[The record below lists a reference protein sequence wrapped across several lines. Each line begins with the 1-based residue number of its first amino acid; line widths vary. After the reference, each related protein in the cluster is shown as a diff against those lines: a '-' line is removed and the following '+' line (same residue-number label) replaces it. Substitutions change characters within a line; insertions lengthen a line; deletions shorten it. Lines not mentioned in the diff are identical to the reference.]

1 MNYKNWLVDDLKDL
15 NRMRFSISQMKSEL
29 QTLDAEFTAIKATD
43 YDKIP
48 GGTGGNVQEEKL
60 LSVLARKEELRTN
73 LEATQRHVLDLDR
86 LLAALSDEERRVVDR
101 MFVNRER
108 YAQDRLSE
116 ELGYESAQIYRVKN
130 RALLHMAQMRFGKG
144 YQP

>member
-1 MNYKNWLVDDLKDL
+1 MNYRNWLVDDLKDL
-15 NRMRFSISQMKSEL
+15 NRMRFSIPQMKSEL
-29 QTLDAEFTAIKATD
+29 VTLDAEFTAIKATD

-48 GGTGGNVQEEKL
+48 GGAGGNVQEEKL
-60 LSVLARKEELRTN
+60 LSVLARKEELEKN

-86 LLAALSDEERRVVDR
+86 LLNALSDEERRVIDR

-108 YAQDRLSE
+108 YAQERLSE

>member
-1 MNYKNWLVDDLKDL
+1 MNYRNWLVDDLKDL
-15 NRMRFSISQMKSEL
+15 NRLRFSIPQMKNEL
-29 QTLDAEFTAIKATD
+29 MTLDAEFTAIKATN

-48 GGTGGNVQEEKL
+48 GGAGGNVQEEKL
-60 LSVLARKEELRTN
+60 LSVLARKEELQKN

-86 LLAALSDEERRVVDR
+86 LLDALSDEERRVVDR
-101 MFVNRER
+101 MFVNREK
-108 YAQDRLSE
+108 YAQERLSE